1 MIEDGFQD
9 PLVTGNSSWADAN
22 QKEYKEK
29 LKKNANAVRII
40 HHGVSKS
47 IYPKIFGVKKA
58 KDAWEILQKEFQ
70 GLNKAISI
78 KLQNLWRDFD
88 NLAMKE
94 TESIKDF
101 NSRVAEIVNHIK
113 SHGDTIQE
121 KKLVKKIL

>member
-1 MIEDGFQD
+1 M
-9 PLVTGNSSWADAN
+9 
-22 QKEYKEK
+22 
-29 LKKNANAVRII
+29 KKNANAVRII

-113 SHGDTIQE
+113 SYGDTIQE